1 LGQSRLRHQWANLM
15 QVTGTGLNPVG
26 IARKRAFAAAP
37 CITLMVEFNAMPTN
51 SVTETYVERFLAVW
65 QDSKALS
72 PARVLIVFFAGL
84 ALICGATAFIG
95 AVPTRIYGHDI
106 FIPLENGWRV
116 INGQRPH
123 LDFMSPWGLL
133 WSLISALGLTISRH
147 SVDGIGYGNAIVAL
161 IVGSWSFFLGK
172 NRLASSPRI
181 ILSFFLAA
189 LVAAP
194 YPLGIS
200 PFLSSHAMAYNRYG
214 YALLGLIL
222 LESFE
227 VARGTRDSHAAR
239 WIGGIS
245 TGAALSLT
253 LFLKASYFLMA
264 VFLIG
269 VISLFVW
276 RFTRQRILG
285 IILGFSSVS
294 TCMLAYLR
302 FDVAAMLGD
311 LRMAAGAR
319 AEAIKP
325 KILILNTLDHTSVL
339 LGVVLFGFAA
349 ALLLGNRAPQWRGL
363 KLPIIGAFFFA
374 ADSGL
379 MSTNAQVDGF
389 PLCAVFA
396 ILVVSEITGDQQAL
410 PAAQA
415 RPYRPL
421 YSAVLCLGAL
431 LFVPQFTGDVAGL
444 AYGAWRKERPSTP
457 AAVLRFTL
465 PDLKPLLLY
474 DGAPPRSNG
483 SVLTT
488 YVNDGVALLERETR
502 PNETIL
508 TMDMTNP
515 FPYALERR
523 PPRGGI
529 LSPTYHYNIS
539 DGHRPSDDR
548 YFGDADIV
556 MVPKRPALD
565 DMYYTDFYKA
575 YEPGLKQ
582 RYNLAAE
589 TSWWWMYRRK

>member
-1 LGQSRLRHQWANLM
+1 
-15 QVTGTGLNPVG
+15 
-26 IARKRAFAAAP
+26 
-37 CITLMVEFNAMPTN
+37 MVEFSSMPRN
-51 SVTETYVERFLAVW
+51 SILEIYFERFLAVW
-65 QDSKALS
+65 QGSRALT
-72 PARVLIVFFAGL
+72 PARILIVFFAGL
-84 ALICGATAFIG
+84 TLICGAIAFIG

-106 FIPLENGWRV
+106 FLPLENGWRV

-123 LDFMSPWGLL
+123 LDFMSSWGAL
-133 WSLISALGLTISRH
+133 WSLISALGLTISRY

-181 ILSFFLAA
+181 VLSLFLAA

-194 YPLGIS
+194 YSLGTS
-200 PFLSSHAMAYNRYG
+200 PFLSTYAMAYNRYG

-227 VARGTRDSHAAR
+227 VPRGATNNQRHE
-239 WIGGIS
+239 WVGGIS

-269 VISLFVW
+269 VISLFLW
-276 RFTRQRILG
+276 RFARQRILG
-285 IILGFSSVS
+285 IILGFFSVS
-294 TCMLAYLR
+294 MCMLAYLR
-302 FDVAAMLGD
+302 FDLTAMLGD

-319 AEAIKP
+319 AEALKP
-325 KILILNTLDHTSVL
+325 KILVLNTLDHASVL

-349 ALLLGNRAPQWRGL
+349 ALLFGGRIPRWRGL
-363 KLPIIGAFFFA
+363 KLPIVGAFLFA

-379 MSTNAQVDGF
+379 MVTNAQSDGF
-389 PLCAVFA
+389 PVCAIFA
-396 ILVVSEITGDQQAL
+396 ILVVSEITEDQQAL
-410 PAAQA
+410 PAAEA
-415 RPYRPL
+415 CSCRPL
-421 YSAVLCLGAL
+421 YAAVLCLGAL
-431 LFVPQFTGDVAGL
+431 LFVPQFTGDLLGL

-457 AAVLRFTL
+457 SAVLRFTS
-465 PDLKPLLLY
+465 PNLKPLLLY

-483 SVLTT
+483 TVFTT

-565 DMYYTDFYKA
+565 DIYYTDFYKA
-575 YEPGLKQ
+575 YEPGLRQ